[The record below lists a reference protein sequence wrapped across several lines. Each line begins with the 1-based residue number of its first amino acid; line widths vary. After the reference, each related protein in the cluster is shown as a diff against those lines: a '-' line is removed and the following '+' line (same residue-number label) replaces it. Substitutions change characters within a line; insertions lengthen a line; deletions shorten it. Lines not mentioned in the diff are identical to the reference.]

1 MRIINVEIPQFYLDL
16 LEEIIT
22 KTDLISKFVLQVIDN
37 KTPLTESEKI
47 YLIREIGYRER
58 QILEEILPLDNMIIQ
73 KMFDKWKIPLRD
85 DLFILL

>member
-1 MRIINVEIPQFYLDL
+1 MRIINEEIPRFYLDL
-16 LEEIIT
+16 LNNAIT
-22 KTDLISKFVLQVIDN
+22 KTVLISKFIKQLIEN

-47 YLIREIGYRER
+47 YLISEIGYQER
-58 QILEEILPLDNMIIQ
+58 KFLEEFLPLDNLIIQ